1 MHLPHRFYKFPFR
14 FDVERLR
21 AEVEAFPEEA
31 WLRHPQDY
39 KGNSALPLIATNGVA
54 GNKFDPPM
62 LPTEH
67 LLRSPYL
74 LQVLGQ
80 FHTLLGRSR
89 LMRLEPGDG
98 VPPHFDTQYYWRS
111 HTRVHIPIVTHPEVK
126 FVCDDAAVHMAAGEA
141 WTFDNWRMHT
151 VINEKTTR
159 RIHLTFD
166 TYGSTAFWA
175 MVRPLGQEEPPCFV
189 PYQEGVKPQLSFET
203 YVGEPA
209 MPPGEVD
216 FELSRLVSDISAVR
230 GNNPA
235 DIALVRAMT
244 VNLRHEWR
252 MIWHAYGPTPEGLPH
267 FRGLVQ
273 RMLQEVTAIPPAVV
287 MASNGCPV
295 TDALTST
302 FAAMVQYPLA
312 QANAAGPVAR
322 APISAPAMTAAPR
335 FDRPVFIVSAPRSGS
350 TLLFEMMAANAAF
363 WTLGGEGHGHVETI
377 AALNPNSRNLDSNRL
392 TAADATAEVRAQLL
406 GNFTSGL
413 RTVDS
418 KPWRGM
424 DGAAPQSVRFLE
436 KTPKNALRIPFFK
449 AIFPDARF
457 IYLQR
462 EAKANISAII
472 EAWRSGRFV
481 TYRELPGWIGPSWS
495 MLLIPG
501 WRDLS
506 GADVAEVA
514 MRQWRDT
521 NETIMKDLAAL
532 PDGDWCCVRY
542 EDVVSDPAATLA
554 RLCTFADVPFGER
567 MRALARNPL
576 RPSRYTLTPPD
587 PEKWRK
593 NEGAMKPFLPAAQAT
608 VDKLATLYASRN
620 HVGEAAQ

>member
-1 MHLPHRFYKFPFR
+1 MHLPHPFYKFPFR
-14 FDVERLR
+14 FDVDRMR

-39 KGNSALPLIATNGVA
+39 KGNTALPLIATNGVA

-74 LQVLGQ
+74 QQILGQ
-80 FHTLLGRSR
+80 FQTLLGRSR

-98 VPPHFDTQYYWRS
+98 VPMHFDKQYYWRS

-126 FVCDDAAVHMAAGEA
+126 FQCGDTAVHMAAGEA

-166 TYGSTAFWA
+166 TYGSPAFWA
-175 MVRPLGQEEPPCFV
+175 MVRPLGQEEAPRLV
-189 PYQEGVKPQLSFET
+189 PYRESLQPQLSFET

-209 MPPGEVD
+209 LPPGEVD
-216 FELSRLVSDISAVR
+216 FELSRLVSDIAAVR
-230 GNNPA
+230 GNNPS
-235 DIALVRAMT
+235 DVALVQAFT

-252 MIWHAYGPTPEGLPH
+252 MIWHAYGPTPQGLPH
-267 FRGLVQ
+267 FRRLVQ
-273 RMLQEVTAIPPAVV
+273 RMLQEVAAIPESVI
-287 MASNGCPV
+287 MASNGRPV
-295 TDALTST
+295 AEALAST
-302 FAAMVQYPLA
+302 FAAMVEAPLA
-312 QANAAGPVAR
+312 QSNIGEPAIR
-322 APISAPAMTAAPR
+322 TPIGAPAIVGPR

-350 TLLFEMMAANAAF
+350 TLLFEMLAANEAF

-377 AALNPNSRNLDSNRL
+377 PALSPFNRNLDSNRL
-392 TAADATAEVRAQLL
+392 TAADATPDVRTQLL
-406 GNFTSGL
+406 TNFAMNL
-413 RTVDS
+413 RTEDG
-418 KPWRGM
+418 KLWRGM
-424 DGAAPQSVRFLE
+424 DGAAPQSVRFFE

-449 AIFPDARF
+449 AIFPDAKF
-457 IYLQR
+457 IYLHR

-481 TYRELPGWIGPSWS
+481 TYRELRGWMGPPWS

-501 WRDLS
+501 WRDLN

-532 PDGDWCCVRY
+532 PSEDWCVVRY
-542 EDVVSDPAATLA
+542 DDVVSDPAGTLA
-554 RLCTFADVPFGER
+554 QLCGFAEVPFSER
-567 MRALARNPL
+567 MRTLTKNPL

-587 PEKWRK
+587 PDKWRK
-593 NEGAMKPFLPAAQAT
+593 NEGAMKPFLAAAQAT
-608 VDKLATLYASRN
+608 ADKLAALHASRS
-620 HVGEAAQ
+620 HIGEAAQ